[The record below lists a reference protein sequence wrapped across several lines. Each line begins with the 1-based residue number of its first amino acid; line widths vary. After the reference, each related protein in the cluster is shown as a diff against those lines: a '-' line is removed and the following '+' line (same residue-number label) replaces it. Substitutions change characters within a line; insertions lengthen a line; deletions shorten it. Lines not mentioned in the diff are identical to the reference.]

1 MTHYSEK
8 NQSVQIDPRM
18 TEMMKHETKTLK
30 LLLQIY
36 SRMLKNMWTYW
47 GNKEGFLI
55 SQRES
60 MKTLKWKF

>member
-47 GNKEGFLI
+47 GNKEGFII

-60 MKTLKWKF
+60 MKTPKWKF